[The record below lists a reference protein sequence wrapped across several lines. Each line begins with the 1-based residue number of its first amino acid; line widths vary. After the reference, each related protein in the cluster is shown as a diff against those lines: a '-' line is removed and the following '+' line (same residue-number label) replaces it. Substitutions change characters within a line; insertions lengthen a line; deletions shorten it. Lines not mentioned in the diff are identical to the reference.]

1 VNAIERGAAAM
12 PREHPTRAQLDA
24 FLRNRERRCT
34 VANRKAARDELAA
47 LERARLAALLVPA
60 RREGALAKAYVCQK
74 HPDFHV
80 SANGLGCLA
89 CAAEQRVRNEAERQ
103 HETRGHA
110 SQS

>member
-1 VNAIERGAAAM
+1 MNAIERGAAM

-60 RREGALAKAYVCQK
+60 RPKGPLAKAYACQK

-80 SANGLGCLA
+80 NANGLGCLA

-110 SQS
+110 SQ